1 MPMDPKLTY
10 PRVYIRN
17 SALLMC
23 QILRTPREE
32 KEFAEIDPDNRR
44 MISDWVNFKAF
55 QKGQAP
61 FNQNGTAFAIKAS
74 LYKAYTGQSV
84 GI

>member
-1 MPMDPKLTY
+1 MPMDPNLTY

-32 KEFAEIDPDNRR
+32 REFAEIDPKNRR
-44 MISDWVNFKAF
+44 MISDWMNFKAF
-55 QKGQAP
+55 QEGRAP
-61 FNQNGTAFAIKAS
+61 FNQNGIAFAIKTN
-74 LYKAYTGQSV
+74 LYKAYTGLTV
-84 GI
+84 GV

>member
-1 MPMDPKLTY
+1 MDPNLTY

-32 KEFAEIDPDNRR
+32 KEFDEIDPDNRR
-44 MISDWVNFKAF
+44 IISDWVNFKAF
-55 QKGQAP
+55 QKGQPP

-74 LYKAYTGQSV
+74 LYKAYTGLTV
-84 GI
+84 GL